1 MTAPLG
7 KNISG
12 YGGDTIDIDDVL
24 QRTLAAAQ
32 AHGWSIENFPNTG
45 DLKLYGL
52 QRLASEPRLAIY
64 ISTGIHGDEPAGPL
78 AMLGLIEANTW
89 PSGVSLFACPCLNPT
104 GFPGNTRENQAG
116 IDLNRDYRYIKSRE
130 VQAHTKWIDGLPT
143 FDFGIC
149 LHEDWEANGFYLYE
163 LNPDN
168 LPAVSKDVIDAVDQA
183 CPIDR
188 SERIDDRPARGGI
201 LKPVVSPEARSLWPE
216 AFYIVLKKPRL
227 SYTLEAPSDFP
238 VATRVNAL
246 CTAVQTLLASHL
258 TKR

>member
-7 KNISG
+7 RNIGG
-12 YGGDTIDIDDVL
+12 YGGDSIDIDDVL
-24 QRTLAAAQ
+24 QRALAAAK
-32 AHGWSIENFPNTG
+32 AHDWSVELFPNAG
-45 DLKLYGL
+45 DLPLYGF
-52 QRLASEPRLAIY
+52 QRSAKRPRLTVY
-64 ISTGIHGDEPAGPL
+64 LSTGIHGDEPAGPL
-78 AMLGLIEANTW
+78 ALVELLEATAW
-89 PSGVSLFACPCLNPT
+89 PSGVNLIACPCLNPT
-104 GFPGNTRENQAG
+104 GFPNNTRENRTG
-116 IDLNRDYRYIKSRE
+116 TDLNRDYRHIESGE
-130 VQAHTKWIDGLPT
+130 VQAHTAWIDGLPN

-168 LPAVSKDVIDAVDQA
+168 LPAVSEKVIDAVVQA
-183 CPIDR
+183 CPIDP

-201 LKPVVSPEARSLWPE
+201 LKPVVSPEARPLWPE
-216 AFYIVLKKPRL
+216 AFYIVLKKTRL

>member
-7 KNISG
+7 RNNGG
-12 YGGDTIDIDDVL
+12 YVGDTIDIDTVL
-24 QRTLAAAQ
+24 QRALAAAK
-32 AHGWSIENFPNTG
+32 AHDWSVELFPNAG
-45 DLKLYGL
+45 DLPLYGFA
-52 QRLASEPRLAIY
+52 RLAKEPRLTVY

-78 AMLGLIEANTW
+78 ALVELLEANAW
-89 PSGVSLFACPCLNPT
+89 PSGVNLIACPCLNPT
-104 GFPGNTRENQAG
+104 GFPNNTRENRTG
-116 IDLNRDYRYIKSRE
+116 TDLNRDYRHIESGE
-130 VQAHTKWIDGLPT
+130 VQAHTAWIDGLPN

-201 LKPVVSPEARSLWPE
+201 LKPVVSPNARSLWPE
-216 AFYIVLKKPRL
+216 AFYIVLKKTRL

-238 VATRVNAL
+238 MPTRIKAL
-246 CTAVQTLLASHL
+246 CTAVQTLLDSHL
-258 TKR
+258 TKQ